1 MVDYGINFWSNND
14 FIIDDGQV
22 RVNFKSKPA
31 LIDIVQEIRERGYRG
46 PLLLRFP
53 HLIRSQ
59 LDKMFGAF
67 EKAIKEYSYKG
78 KFKAVFPLKV
88 NQMPNFVLPLVEQSK
103 GRCYGLEAGSKP
115 ELILAMAY
123 TNKNTPITVN
133 GFKDKEMISLGFI
146 AANMNHNITL
156 TIEGLNE
163 LETIIEVAKEMG
175 EPYPNIG
182 LRIRLHSTG
191 TGIWAKSGGFGSKFG
206 LTSTELLEAIN
217 MLEKND
223 LLHKFTMIHFHIG
236 SQISDISPL
245 KKALREAGNIYA
257 ELRKMGAKKLRCVN
271 IGGGLAVEYTQH
283 EGENNR
289 NYTLNEFSG
298 DVVFSLCEIAKNKK
312 EPQPDIF
319 IESGRF
325 IAANHAVLVAPVL
338 ELFSQEYDEKALKL
352 KQKNPPLIEELY
364 DLYNS
369 VNEKTAIE
377 YLHDSLDHMES
388 LLTLFDLGYIDLQDR
403 SNTEVLTHLIIK
415 KVLKLLKHKNH
426 NEIIRI
432 QEQVQERYLLNCS
445 FFQSLPD
452 YWGLGQNFPV
462 MPLDRLNNKP
472 TRSASLW
479 DITCDS
485 DGEIAFNAN
494 KPLYLHDVDI
504 TREEY
509 FLAFFLVG
517 AYQEVLGMR
526 HNLFT
531 HPTEFSIVFDD
542 ELNKGYE
549 LSNPLEAQTILD
561 VLDDL
566 DYDTKDIER
575 RLKQYVEEN
584 QALDTEEKKEVLG
597 QLYIMLSENGY
608 LRTISKKDNE

>member
-1 MVDYGINFWSNND
+1 MVDYGINFWSSND

-31 LIDIVQEIRERGYRG
+31 LIDIVREIREKGYRG

-217 MLEKND
+217 MLEKNK

-338 ELFSQEYDEKALKL
+338 ELFSQEYDKKALKL

-542 ELNKGYE
+542 ELDKGYE